1 MAKMPMTRNPNTGKM
16 QPTFSM
22 DGKGKMAKG
31 GTVKQ
36 MAKGGALKMA
46 KGGAAKPMAKG
57 GSVKMRGGGMAK
69 GYSVG
74 GGPVRAKPK
83 PKAKMAK
90 GSASGGVKRVAKKTV
105 KKRKLKT

>member
-1 MAKMPMTRNPNTGKM
+1 MAKMPMARNPKTGKM